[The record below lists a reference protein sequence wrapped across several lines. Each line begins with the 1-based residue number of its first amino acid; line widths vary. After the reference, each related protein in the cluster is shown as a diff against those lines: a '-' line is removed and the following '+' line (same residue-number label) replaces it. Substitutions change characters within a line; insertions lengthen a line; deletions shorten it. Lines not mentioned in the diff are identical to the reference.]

1 VTTQTTVVELFREV
15 SRKENG
21 DEDEETVITTSVDTS
36 KNVTGSQ
43 VRVPLGEEMSSLV
56 RNKDNAEIELQ
67 ERESKE

>member
-1 VTTQTTVVELFREV
+1 MTTQTTVVELFREV

-21 DEDEETVITTSVDTS
+21 DEDEVTIITQSVDTV
-36 KNVTGSQ
+36 KNVSQ

-56 RNKDNAEIELQ
+56 RNKDTSEIELL